1 MYRQNDFDTVILR
14 CNNDDSTKM
23 FTKEAIWFGYIH
35 HSQQIL
41 YKKNKNNSMYDFIQ
55 IEYFVD
61 FEYFFLYFYTDN
73 VVTTTIEGFI

>member
-1 MYRQNDFDTVILR
+1 MYRQNDSDTVILR
-14 CNNDDSTKM
+14 RNNDNSTKM
-23 FTKEAIWFGYIH
+23 FTKEAVWFGYIH

-41 YKKNKNNSMYDFIQ
+41 YKKTKNNSMYDFIQ